1 MNNKVYEYDGI
12 IHEIPEKGGA
22 YVEFPWNIREEFQK
36 GRVKV
41 HATFDGIAY
50 DGSIVTMGLKHA
62 DGSICYII
70 GILKSIRTKLKKGEG
85 DSIHVVIQQ
94 RT

>member
-50 DGSIVTMGLKHA
+50 DGRWFYLLYNWHIKKHTYKA
-62 DGSICYII
+62 
-70 GILKSIRTKLKKGEG
+70 
-85 DSIHVVIQQ
+85 
-94 RT
+94 

>member
-1 MNNKVYEYDGI
+1 M
-12 IHEIPEKGGA
+12 
-22 YVEFPWNIREEFQK
+22 EFPWNIREEFQNC
-36 GRVKV
+36 RVKV

-50 DGSIVTMGLKHA
+50 DGSIVNMGLKLA

>member
-50 DGSIVTMGLKHA
+50 DG

>member
-22 YVEFPWNIREEFQK
+22 YVEFP
-36 GRVKV
+36 
-41 HATFDGIAY
+41 
-50 DGSIVTMGLKHA
+50 

-94 RT
+94 RS